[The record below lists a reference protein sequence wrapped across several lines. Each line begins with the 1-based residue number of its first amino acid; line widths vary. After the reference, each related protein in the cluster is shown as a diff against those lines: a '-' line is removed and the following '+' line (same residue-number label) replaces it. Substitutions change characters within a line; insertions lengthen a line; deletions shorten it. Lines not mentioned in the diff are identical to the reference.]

1 MINSQITKVADLND
15 HEKSAM
21 YTLFEQYYSSINLRR
36 FHNDLE
42 SKHYSIL
49 LRSDDNQIQG
59 FTTIE
64 IVPISENKTDGIALY
79 SGDTILHHDY
89 WGDQTLPWAWC
100 KLAGEIKAQLP
111 DATLYWFLIVKGHR
125 TYRYLPVFSRQFYP
139 NHKTATPMEMQ
150 RRMDIL
156 ANYKFGSAYKK
167 QKGLI
172 QFDES
177 KGHLN
182 SKFNMVAPHL
192 ARNPHV
198 NFFLEKNKG
207 YDQGD
212 ELVCMTEL
220 CVSNLRFHAKNAFL
234 EGLETTV
241 PAIVV

>member
-1 MINSQITKVADLND
+1 MYNLFKSYYAAVSYEQFINDLN
-15 HEKSAM
+15 A
-21 YTLFEQYYSSINLRR
+21 
-36 FHNDLE
+36 
-42 SKHYSIL
+42 KHCSIL
-49 LRSDDNQIQG
+49 LKSKNGEIQG
-59 FTTIE
+59 FTTLE
-64 IVPISENKTDGIALY
+64 IISVKECDSEKEFDGTALY

-212 ELVCMTEL
+212 ELDCMTEL

-234 EGLETTV
+234 EGLETTA